1 MKYLVIFIQKSL
13 FTIMLAMS
21 LLSAA
26 SAQLNETTAEAVK
39 NTVQAQL
46 NAFANDDAD
55 LAFSYAAPSILAIF
69 ETPQNFMAMVQHAYP
84 VVYRPA
90 KLLFLAAAG
99 TSSAVV
105 LPVKMWDKEGQS
117 WMATYKLELQAD
129 GRWLIVACILVRD
142 QGNLNV
148 TLADQMKLIA
158 KHKAF

>member
-1 MKYLVIFIQKSL
+1 MKYLFIFIQKSMFAL
-13 FTIMLAMS
+13 MLAMS

-26 SAQLNETTAEAVK
+26 SAQLNETTAQAVK

-46 NAFANDDAD
+46 AAFAKDDAD
-55 LAFSYAAPSILAIF
+55 LAFSYAAPTIRAMF
-69 ETPQNFMAMVQHAYP
+69 ETPQNFMAMVQDAYP

-99 TSSAVV
+99 TASAVV

-129 GRWLIVACILVRD
+129 GRWLIVACVLVRD
-142 QGNLNV
+142 QANLNI
-148 TLADQMKLIA
+148 TKADQIKLIA
-158 KHKAF
+158 IHKAL